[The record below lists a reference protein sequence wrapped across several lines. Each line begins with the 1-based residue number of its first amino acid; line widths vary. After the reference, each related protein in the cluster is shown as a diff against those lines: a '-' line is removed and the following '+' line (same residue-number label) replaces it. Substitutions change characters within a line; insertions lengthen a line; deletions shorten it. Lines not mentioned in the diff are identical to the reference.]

1 MCINHARCQAST
13 GSIAFDVRDNLMLV
27 FARWFYTNLQHNAAL
42 PPTGI
47 YEHLLGIVRINPGP
61 QSSAQAVRHI
71 IEMACT
77 RRKGRRNKDSFH
89 GAEDVLDKDLLEHV
103 KSSITSAVADGGPSE
118 QSALAA
124 LPALDLPNV
133 NMISRD
139 RCHRSRG
146 LMKAIWQ
153 PLNEMC
159 CGLLGIF
166 ITDDKSI
173 SRMLRKLGLHV
184 CLKLP
189 TARSCWKSPCNSK
202 ALGKKWN
209 SKQRL
214 KNHLLRNSSKYSS
227 LFKDAQME
235 EDNLGFWKAI
245 RNLSFAGQR
254 FDSLTSP
261 LFKIFSLFPGV
272 IRFLCNMTKV
282 GDVDD
287 QKWAKRILEAL
298 TAPSGGQHLIKAAMV
313 ADCLL
318 TVQNFL
324 RLDDRSDTSV
334 IIKAREAIC
343 FRELSNKRC
352 CCIGYSLEKP

>member
-184 CLKLP
+184 CLKNCRLLGP
-189 TARSCWKSPCNSK
+189 VGKAYAIVKQWARNGIQNSVLKITCSGTPASTAACSRMRKWKRTIW
-202 ALGKKWN
+202 AFGK
-209 SKQRL
+209 
-214 KNHLLRNSSKYSS
+214 
-227 LFKDAQME
+227 LFA
-235 EDNLGFWKAI
+235 
-245 RNLSFAGQR
+245 
-254 FDSLTSP
+254 TSP
-261 LFKIFSLFPGV
+261 SP
-272 IRFLCNMTKV
+272 
-282 GDVDD
+282 
-287 QKWAKRILEAL
+287 AKGS
-298 TAPSGGQHLIKAAMV
+298 TA
-313 ADCLL
+313 
-318 TVQNFL
+318 
-324 RLDDRSDTSV
+324 
-334 IIKAREAIC
+334 
-343 FRELSNKRC
+343 
-352 CCIGYSLEKP
+352 